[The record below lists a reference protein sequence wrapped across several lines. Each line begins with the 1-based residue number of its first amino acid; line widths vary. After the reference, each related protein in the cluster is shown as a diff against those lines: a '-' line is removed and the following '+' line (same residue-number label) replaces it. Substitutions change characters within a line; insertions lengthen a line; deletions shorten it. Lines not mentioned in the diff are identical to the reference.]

1 MGYFFVEF
9 VGKFGYGE
17 VLALLGRALTD
28 FLNGLDNL
36 HEYLKYSYPR
46 LRAPSYYCDNETDKG
61 LQLHYRSKRRGFVH
75 YTMGQLKAVAETFYL
90 INLDIKVL
98 DQEVKF
104 DTLHVSFQLTFDNK
118 RTAVVNSAMLREEA
132 RLPAVSSALLF
143 EIFPFIMVFGEDMV
157 IQTIGRSLTQVSKSV
172 NFYLELVKPSS
183 FFILLHNT
191 ILPYN
196 TWQILSDIAC
206 NLFAFSFS

>member
-9 VGKFGYGE
+9 VGNFGYGD
-17 VLALLGRALTD
+17 VLALLGRALRD

-75 YTMGQLKAVAETFYL
+75 YTMGQLKAVAETFYK

-118 RTAVVNSAMLREEA
+118 STVVVNSAMLREEA

-143 EIFPFIMVFGEDMV
+143 EIFPFIMVFGEDMI

-172 NFYLELVKPSS
+172 NSYLCFGQTKVIFHITP
-183 FFILLHNT
+183 
-191 ILPYN
+191 
-196 TWQILSDIAC
+196 
-206 NLFAFSFS
+206 